1 MHGSLSKLSP
11 DSASGFHATAA
22 YYTRGVTMSTVE
34 VDGDALAAMVGYYH
48 DDADGARWFG
58 GAVHHLGLT
67 EGAPATAAQVRRLLQ
82 QLHPEDGSRLP
93 NNGGRRASVSAM
105 DFTLSVEKD
114 YSTLWLLADE
124 STRRQLEE
132 ILAHAAHEALRF
144 MEENSAVVRV
154 GEDGLA
160 HRSASGFAAV
170 EVGHSTARPVDG
182 LAAPHLHRHLLIM
195 NVAERD
201 GVWTALDAQRLYE
214 HQKVTAAI
222 AGQIVRQRS
231 SELLG
236 ISWVADESGVFRVAG
251 FDSLLR
257 QQLSLRQE
265 QILEKAIETGLDTTD
280 RDEWVAAQRISREG
294 KSACGNDASAAD
306 WAISMLAEE
315 GITYNSVIEKLH
327 TATRLLHQPKEDLA
341 WLLERLGPIPTDS
354 GHLEQWRLDGAKALA
369 LGPGHLLSSVK
380 QAVEN
385 GSSQV
390 APDWARLNA
399 ALMVPRTSLAEQ
411 RHELLLGVGRAKS
424 TWRRRDLLI
433 ALADANV
440 PLVEAETL
448 ADAFISSKAA
458 SYLYGIEDD
467 PSSDIRVRWAD
478 QAIWAT
484 TETLE
489 KERRLIEAARLGEGA
504 ADPLLTDEDF
514 TRVVSAMEAGGKTLD
529 TDSDQYRMLTAVLRG
544 ANTISLISG
553 QAGAGKSTAIEALH
567 LAATFGLMPEAQ
579 DAADSTHIYGVVGC
593 TLTAN
598 AAQILSSRSGIEA
611 HSIAMLLSQLDRG
624 QARLAPGA
632 VVVVDECSQTS
643 TAQLFDLWQHVA
655 AVGGRFVLIGDERQ
669 LQAVEA
675 GGMYSTIIE
684 TVPGIAVFLDETR
697 RQRDL
702 EERAVLA
709 LIHDRGVLSARSR
722 EALTRQ
728 GVSET
733 FLEELDEKGLG
744 GAYEWYVAHE
754 RIVSH
759 ASVDEAVQAV
769 ARAYWDG
776 IAAHGGD
783 PTSTIIT
790 ARTTPDIRL
799 VDRAVVAE
807 GVARGLLDEQ
817 NTVEFG
823 RRELLV
829 GQRIVARKV
838 KRELDVLNGQVGT
851 VRGIVE
857 RYSKFTVTL
866 SSPSPFVRE
875 RVLTQAVT
883 TGDTV
888 PVRLSA
894 RQVQAERDQADKY
907 LEKVTGQLAATHD
920 RLATASDKSRDRLLQ
935 QIAKQESAVKE
946 AQRWVAWAHDLDDA
960 GQTVDLKV
968 EKVREHELRPYLEV
982 ALDHDGATR
991 YLPEEFVRRHVD
1003 SGYILTTQRAQGG
1016 DAQLAIEYNGFSYVG
1031 MSRGKSSNTAHI
1043 TVPMRDPAEFEKM
1056 QKDQTPTIE
1065 WLREQAGVS
1074 ETNVELA
1081 SASHFLRGGENA
1093 HDLTFSP
1100 TPTISACVC
1109 ASPRDALVTGA
1120 AAVAAEVAAGERAAI
1135 LAKSAEDVASLNHWA
1150 LSQYLNQKSD
1160 VVPVSIG
1167 ERVWTR
1173 GMPVFVARGEVA
1185 GLEPDVMYEVAT
1197 LSKHGMYVKVDEH
1210 TVQLTAAQVSEHLD
1224 QGFALTAAR
1233 AQRSPELADR
1243 YIALSG
1249 GLADYD
1255 LQWLSSTAKP
1265 AELILVDP
1273 VVAAERAR
1281 EADIR
1286 TAVLERI
1293 EKEARVDKQSRS
1305 ATWQLDNSA
1314 PEIGLA
1320 SLQAEIR
1327 LSAAEVHDVQSRPPR
1342 EVALRDVQR
1351 DLTTVHKRIAELEV
1365 LSDSAELDEDRLDAL
1380 SGLARTNEA
1389 KAELE
1394 TRHDLLISDA
1404 TDAEPSVAEE
1414 LARSA
1419 ERHAGAAKRLAEA
1432 NRRLTTYTQ
1441 ARVTAAL
1448 KTPLAYHQAISV
1460 GADLSPAEAVAARH
1474 AALLVVEEYRAKW
1487 GVVDLKE
1494 PLGPMPDKGPE
1505 LEDWLKATSELAAIA
1520 GRQLTATE
1528 LVR

>member
-1 MHGSLSKLSP
+1 MHGSLGKLSP

-22 YYTRGVTMSTVE
+22 YYTRGVAMSTVE

-67 EGAPATAAQVRRLLQ
+67 EGAPATSAQVRRLLQ

-132 ILAHAAHEALRF
+132 ILAHAAHEALHF

-294 KSACGNDASAAD
+294 KSACGNDPSAAD

-327 TATRLLHQPKEDLA
+327 TATRLLHQPEEDLA

-354 GHLEQWRLDGAKALA
+354 GQLEQWRLDGAKALA

-424 TWRRRDLLI
+424 TWRRHDLLI

-440 PLVEAETL
+440 PLVEAEALT
-448 ADAFISSKAA
+448 DAFISSKAA

-504 ADPLLTDEDF
+504 AEPLLTDEDF
-514 TRVVSAMEAGGKTLD
+514 TRMVSAMEAGGKTLD

-655 AVGGRFVLIGDERQ
+655 AVGGRFVLIGDARQ

-709 LIHDRGVLSARSR
+709 LIHDRGVLSARSK

-728 GVSET
+728 GVSEI

-776 IAAHGGD
+776 IATHGGD

-807 GVARGLLDEQ
+807 GVARGLLDAQ

-823 RRELLV
+823 RRELLI

-857 RYSKFTVTL
+857 HYSKFTVTL

-894 RQVQAERDQADKY
+894 RQVQAERDQAGKY
-907 LEKVTGQLAATHD
+907 MERVTEQLAATRD
-920 RLATASDKSRDRLLQ
+920 RLATASDKGRDRLLQ

-946 AQRWVAWAHDLDDA
+946 AQRWATWAHDLDDG

-1016 DAQLAIEYNGFSYVG
+1016 DAELAIEYNGFSYVG
-1031 MSRGKSSNTAHI
+1031 MSRGKSSNTVHI

-1065 WLREQAGVS
+1065 WLREQAGIS
-1074 ETNVELA
+1074 ETNIELA